1 MGAMFGIGGSQHIH
15 INVRKGTKK
24 KRPENFSGLSNWL
37 HTAGV
42 AGSNPA
48 SPTIHIKGLAD
59 KANLFLFNLR
69 FCASDVRQ
77 EWRCG
82 EMCPI
87 LFVNICPRA
96 EWVSY

>member
-1 MGAMFGIGGSQHIH
+1 MGAMLGIGTYQYIPVS
-15 INVRKGTKK
+15 VRKDTKK
-24 KRPENFSGLSNWL
+24 KRPEKFSGLIERL

-48 SPTIHIKGLAD
+48 SPTIHIKELAD

-87 LFVNICPRA
+87 LFVNICQRA